1 MCSIIIVKLLLR
13 LRDAP
18 VLLGVVLLASAP
30 LVVLPQTRV
39 VEIFGAFVGR
49 RPS

>member
-18 VLLGVVLLASAP
+18 VLLGVVLLASAS
-30 LVVLPQTRV
+30 LVVLPQARV